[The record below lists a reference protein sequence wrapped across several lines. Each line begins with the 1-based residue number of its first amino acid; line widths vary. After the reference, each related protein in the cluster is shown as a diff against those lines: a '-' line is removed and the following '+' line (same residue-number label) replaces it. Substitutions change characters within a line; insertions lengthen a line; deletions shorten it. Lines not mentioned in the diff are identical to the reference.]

1 MIYTMTYYES
11 AEDVT
16 ISRSRALKEL
26 ADHGLPASEYDLF
39 LAEVGDKEV
48 YDAQEVLRWIG
59 Y

>member
-1 MIYTMTYYES
+1 MTYYES

-26 ADHGLPASEYDLF
+26 ADHGFPTSEYELF